1 MRCIR
6 QLAVTVA
13 VVAAAAA
20 LTACKQA
27 AGEAD
32 VDGGAGSDPA
42 AACQKLITNSEVAST
57 TGVADLAYDPTGSA
71 VTLDNVRICPYQNS
85 AGLEVI
91 ATVYS
96 GSGYT
101 DGFKMSFQIAKDS
114 PNPADVPG
122 LGHPAVWISNSD
134 ELFVDLG
141 SKGIQVSFLNKGIGN
156 PDFADAK
163 GKSIAIAKVVMGRV

>member
-1 MRCIR
+1 M
-6 QLAVTVA
+6 TVA
-13 VVAAAAA
+13 VIVAAAALA
-20 LTACKQA
+20 ACKQA

-32 VDGGAGSDPA
+32 DDGGAGSDPA
-42 AACQKLITNSEVAST
+42 AACQKLITNSEVASI

-141 SKGIQVSFLNKGIGN
+141 SKGIQVSLLNKGIGN
-156 PDFADAK
+156 PDFADPK